1 MPIFLAAT
9 HTLHM
14 HNSGCLC
21 VCVCVCALHPNCW
34 CSNSRWLWDIHSD
47 ICAEKEVDLL
57 RIVGLCVCLCGWIC
71 PCGVCAWVLPS
82 KSTCLES
89 LSPHLFFWGF
99 FFLLL
104 AKSRLNKYKC
114 ANTWPFAWLEYFIT
128 STWNCHHFQTISN
141 NLQYTSYHCPAED
154 PDLEEARSGS
164 RKALSSCSHSR
175 AIMLVLLYYA
185 HLLLWWQHLKILHFM
200 TKCTKIA

>member
-1 MPIFLAAT
+1 MGYTQWHLCWKRCGSAAYCRS
-9 HTLHM
+9 LR
-14 HNSGCLC
+14 
-21 VCVCVCALHPNCW
+21 VFV
-34 CSNSRWLWDIHSD
+34 WLDMSLWS
-47 ICAEKEVDLL
+47 
-57 RIVGLCVCLCGWIC
+57 VCLGFTLQ
-71 PCGVCAWVLPS
+71 VNLPRVTFS
-82 KSTCLES
+82 SFVFL
-89 LSPHLFFWGF
+89 GG